1 MSAFLQW
8 LNRETGLQSLRT
20 YANKDIYLILLTRF
34 LRMFA
39 YGGAALV
46 LAVFLWVDGY
56 GTQIGTF
63 MTLTLLGDAAISYL
77 LTIVA
82 DKLGRRR
89 VLMAG
94 SLLMVVSGTVFAL
107 TKNYYL
113 LLLAAIVGVICPGAH
128 EVGPFRALEVR
139 HSVLGTQPRMK
150 SDYISFFRRLFSPS
164 SLPSKPELIFTLGSP
179 LLLLS
184 AWQLAFA

>member
-1 MSAFLQW
+1 
-8 LNRETGLQSLRT
+8 
-20 YANKDIYLILLTRF
+20 
-34 LRMFA
+34 MFA